1 MENIFYSEGGEA
13 AEQVA
18 QTHGG
23 CTVHFKTRLDQAL
36 SNVIQLWMS
45 LFIVE
50 QLD

>member
-18 QTHGG
+18 RTHGG